1 MTQMLECLDKLCVL
15 EVGSTPALKLTWI
28 SGRQFIMHVHFKIF
42 MLNIYTIN
50 IDIALVGKLASRLWS
65 YPSVEHFLKKIRND
79 CWLFWFAIL
88 PTLRC
93 QTTFHIQNAHIL
105 NNISPGDVRQPQHQ
119 HQLLPLH
126 RRGRGHGLAAAPPPP
141 GPPGD
146 LALRHGELS
155 LVEGWSRDLVTGS
168 DWSRWAATS
177 TTCSTAGWTVSSGSR
192 PSINKIEIIIVVDK
206 WIIDI
211 YSWKD
216 LCTCYQIFS

>member
-1 MTQMLECLDKLCVL
+1 
-15 EVGSTPALKLTWI
+15 
-28 SGRQFIMHVHFKIF
+28 MHILYFEIF
-42 MLNIYTIN
+42 MLNIWTTIF
-50 IDIALVGKLASRLWS
+50 DIALVGKLASRLWS

-79 CWLFWFAIL
+79 CWLFWFKIL
-88 PTLRC
+88 PPN
-93 QTTFHIQNAHIL
+93 TTIHIHNALHTSVI
-105 NNISPGDVRQPQHQ
+105 GDVRQPQHQ

-155 LVEGWSRDLVTGS
+155 LVESWSRDLVTGS

-192 PSINKIEIIIVVDK
+192 PSINKIK
-206 WIIDI
+206 I
-211 YSWKD
+211 YMYYS
-216 LCTCYQIFS
+216 CR

>member
-15 EVGSTPALKLTWI
+15 EVGSTPALKLMWI

-88 PTLRC
+88 PPFRC

-105 NNISPGDVRQPQHQ
+105 SFMIISPQVMFASPNTNISYYHYTGEGGDTAWLQH
-119 HQLLPLH
+119 H
-126 RRGRGHGLAAAPPPP
+126 RLRGRQ
-141 GPPGD
+141 
-146 LALRHGELS
+146 EIS
-155 LVEGWSRDLVTGS
+155 LYAMVSSHWSRAGHVTS
-168 DWSRWAATS
+168 
-177 TTCSTAGWTVSSGSR
+177 
-192 PSINKIEIIIVVDK
+192 
-206 WIIDI
+206 
-211 YSWKD
+211 
-216 LCTCYQIFS
+216 